1 MDEDNCQTFSCQ
13 LAHLRLVS
21 ILVNVSVTFEN
32 LPVLWPIT
40 PLIEIVKSN
49 AKNCYKCQND
59 FDITKSSKIR
69 PVIAAV
75 HTILSH
81 TCTRFP
87 PRILVIKNMN
97 INTANISRKK
107 RAMTSLLI
115 KYRERKVVLWSCK
128 IVLTNS
134 LGDLLP
140 THAYS
145 HHLKIIRH

>member
-1 MDEDNCQTFSCQ
+1 MSTGPLAFGLDSCKRFF
-13 LAHLRLVS
+13 L
-21 ILVNVSVTFEN
+21 SVTFEN

-40 PLIEIVKSN
+40 PLIQIVKSN

-59 FDITKSSKIR
+59 FDIKSSKIR
-69 PVIAAV
+69 AVIAAE

-81 TCTRFP
+81 TCRRFP

-97 INTANISRKK
+97 IDTANMSRKK
-107 RAMTSLLI
+107 RAKTSLLI
-115 KYRERKVVLWSCK
+115 KYRERRVVLWSCK
-128 IVLTNS
+128 ILLMNS
-134 LGDLLP
+134 LGDILP